1 MIVKEY
7 NTPIKRR
14 STYFKFAKPQ
24 RSLNGMRSIT
34 ANGTSQDFIST
45 VCTEKKEELDLKTQ
59 LQIKQQS
66 KPIKKPTFNKQE
78 LQEAV
83 RRLAPGYNEMP
94 RVPHEFGQAFNVTN
108 VDASTKAA
116 KGGSGFKGVTP
127 LDMMD
132 SENMRYR
139 SEARDLKVRDH
150 QSA

>member
-1 MIVKEY
+1 MAQELAV
-7 NTPIKRR
+7 
-14 STYFKFAKPQ
+14 
-24 RSLNGMRSIT
+24 
-34 ANGTSQDFIST
+34 
-45 VCTEKKEELDLKTQ
+45 VEKKPSGQLAKLKKKKK
-59 LQIKQQS
+59 KQQLTPLDRFG

-127 LDMMD
+127 LDM
-132 SENMRYR
+132 RGQAPGGAAPQGR
-139 SEARDLKVRDH
+139 RAW
-150 QSA
+150 